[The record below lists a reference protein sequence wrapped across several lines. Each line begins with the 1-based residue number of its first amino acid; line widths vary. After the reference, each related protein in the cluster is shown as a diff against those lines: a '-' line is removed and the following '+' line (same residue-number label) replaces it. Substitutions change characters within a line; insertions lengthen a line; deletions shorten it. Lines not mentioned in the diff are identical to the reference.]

1 MENKINGLMFS
12 VAVITYNQEKYIA
25 QTLDSI
31 INQRHN
37 YSYEIVVGDDCSSD
51 GTREIVRQYA
61 EKYPEIVKPIFNE
74 KNLGIIKNYFNVISH
89 CSGKYIMECAGDDF
103 WLPGKVELQIP
114 FMESNLDV
122 GMCYTYAKT
131 FDENNKKNCKKIGVK
146 REEFED
152 ILYKGNPVPAV
163 TVCFKNSLIQS
174 YCTEIVPLDKNWL
187 MEDYPI
193 WLYISKVSKA
203 KFLNE
208 ETCAYRVLNDSAS
221 HSDNAE
227 KLVAFAKST
236 WDIQNFFSKKY
247 LKKEFESFN
256 ECYVRALFYVSG
268 KNRKLAK
275 KEFLQSGKSDLKTR
289 IYIAICSSE
298 ILFALFGIYRML

>member
-114 FMESNLDV
+114 FYE
-122 GMCYTYAKT
+122 
-131 FDENNKKNCKKIGVK
+131 
-146 REEFED
+146 
-152 ILYKGNPVPAV
+152 
-163 TVCFKNSLIQS
+163 
-174 YCTEIVPLDKNWL
+174 
-187 MEDYPI
+187 
-193 WLYISKVSKA
+193 
-203 KFLNE
+203 
-208 ETCAYRVLNDSAS
+208 
-221 HSDNAE
+221 
-227 KLVAFAKST
+227 
-236 WDIQNFFSKKY
+236 
-247 LKKEFESFN
+247 
-256 ECYVRALFYVSG
+256 
-268 KNRKLAK
+268 
-275 KEFLQSGKSDLKTR
+275 LQTH
-289 IYIAICSSE
+289 
-298 ILFALFGIYRML
+298 